1 MLCCLPSAKS
11 ALQANYYGADMLVLC
26 SQLALCIAS
35 LPNLQRLVRAER
47 RELSEVALTA
57 EAAESTLTNAG
68 SLLDSVDFS
77 E

>member
-1 MLCCLPSAKS
+1 MLLASAKS
-11 ALQANYYGADMLVLC
+11 ALQAIHSGADTLFLC

-35 LPNLQRLVRAER
+35 LPDLQRLVRAER

-57 EAAESTLTNAG
+57 EAAESTLTNVG